1 LEITLENLAHNNL
14 HHIIIVGGGAGG
26 LELATKL
33 GDSLGK
39 NKKAEIT
46 LIDSTRTHVW
56 KPLLHEIAAGSMD
69 PDRHELEYL
78 AQAHWHHFKFRFGRM
93 DGLNR
98 AKREVTITPY
108 IDEDGKEVIPRR
120 TFTYDTLI
128 MAVGSTTNDFGIKG
142 ASEFSIALDTQA
154 QAQKFHR
161 YLHNA
166 LVRAQTQAEPL
177 KPGQLEVV
185 IVGAGATGVELAAEL
200 HNTTRELAAYGL
212 DKIDADRDV
221 KISLIEA
228 SDRVLPALPTKLS
241 LAVDVELRKL
251 RVNVFTGERVVEVSE
266 KGITTHSGRF
276 IPAELVVW
284 AAGIKAPD
292 FLKDIDGLETNRI
305 NQLVVRQTLQTTI
318 DENIFSL
325 GDCTA
330 CSWLG
335 HDGNVPPRA
344 QAAHQQASLLIK
356 TMKKRVA
363 NNANLPEFHYR
374 DYGSLV
380 NLGKYST
387 VGSLMG
393 AVSGGNMYIQGLFAR
408 IMYRSLY
415 KMHLM
420 ALHGVVSV
428 AIHSIGRLIARRTE
442 PHIKLH

>member
-1 LEITLENLAHNNL
+1 MESGENL
-14 HHIIIVGGGAGG
+14 HHVIIVGGGAGG
-26 LELATKL
+26 LELATQL

-39 NKKAEIT
+39 KGKALIT
-46 LIDSTRTHVW
+46 LIDCTRTHVW

-78 AQAHWHHFKFRFGRM
+78 AQAHWHHFRFRFGRM
-93 DGLNR
+93 DELNR
-98 AKREVTITPY
+98 ANREITITAY
-108 IDEDGKEVIPRR
+108 VDENGKEVIPRR
-120 TFTYDTLI
+120 SFKYDTLV

-142 ASEFSIALDTQA
+142 AREHSIALDTQE

-166 LVRAQTQAEPL
+166 LLRAQTQSEPL
-177 KPGQLEVV
+177 KPGQLEVA

-200 HNTTRELAAYGL
+200 HNTTRELAVYGL

-228 SDRVLPALPTKLS
+228 GDRILPALPTKMS

-251 RVNVFTGERVVEVSE
+251 RVNIFTGERVVEVSE
-266 KGITTHSGRF
+266 KGITTHSGRM

-305 NQLVVRQTLQTTI
+305 NQLIVNQTLQTTR
-318 DENIFSL
+318 DTHIFAL
-325 GDCTA
+325 GDCAA
-330 CSWLG
+330 CPWLG
-335 HDGNVPPRA
+335 HDSIVPPRA
-344 QAAHQQASLLIK
+344 QAAHQQASLLLKTIK
-356 TMKKRVA
+356 NRVA
-363 NNANLPEFHYR
+363 NKTYLPEYHYK

-380 NLGKYST
+380 NLGRYST

-393 AVSGGNMYIQGLFAR
+393 AVSGGSMYIQGLFAR
-408 IMYRSLY
+408 LMYRSLY

-420 ALHGVVSV
+420 ALHGVLSV
-428 AIHSIGRLIARRTE
+428 LVHTIGRLIARRTE
-442 PHIKLH
+442 PHVKLH

>member
-1 LEITLENLAHNNL
+1 MTKQDDHL
-14 HHIIIVGGGAGG
+14 HHVVIVGGGAGG
-26 LELATKL
+26 LELATRLGDKL
-33 GDSLGK
+33 GK
-39 NKKAEIT
+39 KKKAQIT
-46 LIDSTRTHVW
+46 LIDASRTHVW

-69 PDRHELEYL
+69 PDRHELDYL
-78 AQAHWHHFKFRFGRM
+78 AQAHWHHFKFRLGRM
-93 DGLNR
+93 DGLDR
-98 AKREVTITPY
+98 EAKEVSIAPY
-108 IDEDGKEVIPRR
+108 FDEDGDEVIPRR
-120 TFTYDTLI
+120 TFNYDTLVI
-128 MAVGSTTNDFGIKG
+128 AVGSTTNDFGIKG
-142 ASEFSIALDTQA
+142 ARDYSLALDTQL

-166 LVRAQTQAEPL
+166 LLRAQTQAEPL
-177 KPGQLEVV
+177 QPGQLEVA

-212 DKIDADRDV
+212 DNIDADRDV

-228 SDRVLPALPTKLS
+228 GDRILPALPTKMS

-251 RVNVFTGERVVEVSE
+251 RVNVHTGERVTEVTD

-305 NQLVVRQTLQTTI
+305 NQLVVKQTLQTTR
-318 DENIFSL
+318 DDDIFAF
-325 GDCTA
+325 GDCAA
-330 CSWLG
+330 CDRLG

-344 QAAHQQASLLIK
+344 QAAHQQASLLFKTIK
-356 TMKKRVA
+356 RRVA
-363 NNANLPEFHYR
+363 GKDNYPEYHYK

-393 AVSGGNMYIQGLFAR
+393 AISGGSMYIQGLFAR
-408 IMYRSLY
+408 VMYRSLY

-420 ALHGVVSV
+420 ALHGVGSV
-428 AIHSIGRLIARRTE
+428 IVHSIARLISRRSE
-442 PHIKLH
+442 PKVKLH